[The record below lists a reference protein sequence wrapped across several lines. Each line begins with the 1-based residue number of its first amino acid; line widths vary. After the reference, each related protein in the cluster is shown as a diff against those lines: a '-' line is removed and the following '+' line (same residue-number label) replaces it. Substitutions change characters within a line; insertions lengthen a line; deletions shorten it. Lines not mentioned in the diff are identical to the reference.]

1 MGSRWPRNTTSPGS
15 TRPSPTPSNTW
26 PTVRAGSDL
35 GIGLRFHAGRVDDSD
50 MASDP
55 QEQWARAEVG
65 DTLIGRQVGSARSLL
80 ARFLGV
86 RADDRTGTTT
96 ERTVG
101 WWLGRLPEGWFV
113 FHDVPVGH
121 RGANID
127 HVVIGP
133 SGVYTV
139 NTKYLFGEIVVYQR
153 SITHEGSRTDYLS
166 KASAEAHRAASLL
179 SAAVG
184 RTVQVRGVLA
194 ILADEWTIVDEPSD
208 VLVRGPR
215 GAKNLML
222 NQPPV
227 LRPSDVIVLAV
238 AASKPGTWIDS

>member
-1 MGSRWPRNTTSPGS
+1 M
-15 TRPSPTPSNTW
+15 
-26 PTVRAGSDL
+26 A
-35 GIGLRFHAGRVDDSD
+35 VD
-50 MASDP
+50 P
-55 QEQWARAEVG
+55 NEQWDRVEPGRA
-65 DTLIGRQVGSARSLL
+65 LAGRQVGSARTLL
-80 ARFLGV
+80 SRLLGV
-86 RADDRTGTTT
+86 RTDDRASQEGAAG
-96 ERTVG
+96 ERAG

-121 RGANID
+121 RGADID
-127 HVVIGP
+127 HLVIGP
-133 SGVYTV
+133 GGVFTV

-166 KASAEAHRAASLL
+166 KASAEARRAASLL
-179 SAAVG
+179 SAAIG

-194 ILADEWTIVDEPSD
+194 ILADEWTIVDEPPD

-227 LRPSDVIVLAV
+227 LRPSDVMVLAV
-238 AASKPGTWIDS
+238 AASKPGTWVTNPLP

>member
-1 MGSRWPRNTTSPGS
+1 M
-15 TRPSPTPSNTW
+15 
-26 PTVRAGSDL
+26 A
-35 GIGLRFHAGRVDDSD
+35 VD
-50 MASDP
+50 P
-55 QEQWARAEVG
+55 NEQWDRVEVG
-65 DTLIGRQVGSARSLL
+65 RTLVGRQVGSARTLL
-80 ARFLGV
+80 SRLLGV
-86 RADDRTGTTT
+86 RTDDRASQEGAAG
-96 ERTVG
+96 ERGAG

-127 HVVIGP
+127 HLVIGP
-133 SGVYTV
+133 GGVFTV

-166 KASAEAHRAASLL
+166 KASAEARRAASLL
-179 SAAVG
+179 SGAID

-227 LRPSDVIVLAV
+227 LRPSDVLVLAV
-238 AASKPGTWIDS
+238 AASKPGTWVTTPLP

>member
-1 MGSRWPRNTTSPGS
+1 MAVDPNEQWDR
-15 TRPSPTPSNTW
+15 
-26 PTVRAGSDL
+26 VD
-35 GIGLRFHAGRVDDSD
+35 AGR
-50 MASDP
+50 
-55 QEQWARAEVG
+55 
-65 DTLIGRQVGSARSLL
+65 TLVGRQVGSARTLL
-80 ARFLGV
+80 SRLLGV
-86 RADDRTGTTT
+86 RADDRASQEGAAG
-96 ERTVG
+96 ERAG

-127 HVVIGP
+127 HLVIGP
-133 SGVYTV
+133 GGVFTV

-166 KASAEAHRAASLL
+166 KASAEARRAASLL
-179 SAAVG
+179 SSAIG
-184 RTVQVRGVLA
+184 RTVEARGVLA
-194 ILADEWTIVDEPSD
+194 ILADEWTIVDEPPD

-222 NQPPV
+222 NQPAV

-238 AASKPGTWIDS
+238 AASKQSTWVTTPRS

>member
-1 MGSRWPRNTTSPGS
+1 M
-15 TRPSPTPSNTW
+15 
-26 PTVRAGSDL
+26 A
-35 GIGLRFHAGRVDDSD
+35 VD
-50 MASDP
+50 P
-55 QEQWARAEVG
+55 NEQWDRVELG
-65 DTLIGRQVGSARSLL
+65 GTLVGRQVGSARTLL
-80 ARFLGV
+80 SRLLGV
-86 RADDRTGTTT
+86 RRDDRASQVGAAG
-96 ERTVG
+96 EPGAG

-127 HVVIGP
+127 HLVIGP
-133 SGVYTV
+133 GGVFTV

-166 KASAEAHRAASLL
+166 KASAEARRAASLL
-179 SAAVG
+179 SAAIG

-194 ILADEWTIVDEPSD
+194 ILADEWTIVDEPPD

-227 LRPSDVIVLAV
+227 LRPSDVLVLAV
-238 AASKPGTWIDS
+238 AASKPGTWLSA

>member
-1 MGSRWPRNTTSPGS
+1 M
-15 TRPSPTPSNTW
+15 
-26 PTVRAGSDL
+26 A
-35 GIGLRFHAGRVDDSD
+35 VD
-50 MASDP
+50 P
-55 QEQWARAEVG
+55 NEQWDRAEVG
-65 DTLIGRQVGSARSLL
+65 ETLVGRQLGSARTLL
-80 ARFLGV
+80 SRLFGV
-86 RADDRTGTTT
+86 RIDEPASREGTIG
-96 ERTVG
+96 ERGVG

-133 SGVYTV
+133 GGVFTV
-139 NTKYLFGEIVVYQR
+139 NTKYLFGEIVVYGR

-166 KASAEAHRAASLL
+166 KASAEARRAASLL
-179 SAAVG
+179 SAAIG

-194 ILADEWTIVDEPSD
+194 ILADEWTIVDEPPD

-227 LRPSDVIVLAV
+227 LRPSDVIVLAA
-238 AASKPGTWIDS
+238 AASKPSTWVTSQLS

>member
-1 MGSRWPRNTTSPGS
+1 MAVDPNEQW
-15 TRPSPTPSNTW
+15 
-26 PTVRAGSDL
+26 D
-35 GIGLRFHAGRVDDSD
+35 RVD
-50 MASDP
+50 
-55 QEQWARAEVG
+55 VG
-65 DTLIGRQVGSARSLL
+65 RTLVGRQVGSARTLL
-80 ARFLGV
+80 SRLLGV
-86 RADDRTGTTT
+86 RTDDRGSQEGAAG
-96 ERTVG
+96 ERAG

-127 HVVIGP
+127 HLVIGP
-133 SGVYTV
+133 GGVFTV

-166 KASAEAHRAASLL
+166 KASAEARRAASLL
-179 SAAVG
+179 SAAIG
-184 RTVQVRGVLA
+184 RTVEARGVLA
-194 ILADEWTIVDEPSD
+194 ILADEWTIVDEPPD

-227 LRPSDVIVLAV
+227 LRPSDVIVLAA
-238 AASKPGTWIDS
+238 AASKPGTWVTTARS

>member
-1 MGSRWPRNTTSPGS
+1 MAVDPNEQWDR
-15 TRPSPTPSNTW
+15 
-26 PTVRAGSDL
+26 VE
-35 GIGLRFHAGRVDDSD
+35 AGR
-50 MASDP
+50 
-55 QEQWARAEVG
+55 
-65 DTLIGRQVGSARSLL
+65 TLVGRQVGSARTLL
-80 ARFLGV
+80 SRLLGV
-86 RADDRTGTTT
+86 RTDDRTSQEGASG
-96 ERTVG
+96 ERGAG

-127 HVVIGP
+127 HLVIGP
-133 SGVYTV
+133 GGVFTV

-166 KASAEAHRAASLL
+166 KASAEARRAASLL
-179 SAAVG
+179 SAAID

-194 ILADEWTIVDEPSD
+194 ILADEWTIVDEPRD

-227 LRPSDVIVLAV
+227 LRPSDVLVLAV
-238 AASKPGTWIDS
+238 AASKSSTWVKTPLP

>member
-1 MGSRWPRNTTSPGS
+1 M
-15 TRPSPTPSNTW
+15 
-26 PTVRAGSDL
+26 A
-35 GIGLRFHAGRVDDSD
+35 VD
-50 MASDP
+50 P
-55 QEQWARAEVG
+55 NEQWDRVEVG
-65 DTLIGRQVGSARSLL
+65 RTLVGRQVGSARTLL
-80 ARFLGV
+80 SRLLGV
-86 RADDRTGTTT
+86 RTDDRASQVGAAGD
-96 ERTVG
+96 RAAG

-127 HVVIGP
+127 HLVIGP
-133 SGVYTV
+133 GGVFTV

-166 KASAEAHRAASLL
+166 KASGEARRAASLL
-179 SAAVG
+179 SAAID

-194 ILADEWTIVDEPSD
+194 ILADEWTIVDEPPD

-222 NQPPV
+222 SQPPV
-227 LRPSDVIVLAV
+227 LRPSDVLVLAV
-238 AASKPGTWIDS
+238 AASKPSTWVTTPLP